1 MMSILALPLLRV
13 FTLLFVCLFPIS
25 VNALPAHSNV
35 PGGIAIVRL
44 PMSLQAESQP
54 KAWFQNRPVWVARQN
69 DQWVALVGL
78 GLDLPVGTH
87 TLQVGGKARENVSF
101 EVVEKRYPEQHITL
115 KDTRRVD
122 LSADDQARAAKES
135 AKIGEI
141 KLVWREMESATQYY
155 TLPVEG
161 RISGRFGVRRFFNG
175 KPRAPH
181 SGLDIAAPL
190 GAPVKAMDKG
200 IVIDVG
206 DYFFNGKTVFIDHG
220 NGLISMSCHLD
231 HYTVQTGEQIK
242 QGQVIGLVGKTG
254 RASGP
259 HLHLSVILNGVT
271 VDPALFLP
279 RVQAGGKRKK

>member
-1 MMSILALPLLRV
+1 MSTLATRVLRV
-13 FTLLFVCLFPIS
+13 FALLLVSVFPCL

-44 PMSLQAESQP
+44 PASLQGQTRPE
-54 KAWFQNRPVWVARQN
+54 AWFQNRPLWVARQN
-69 DQWVALVGL
+69 DQWVVLVGL

-87 TLQVGGKARENVSF
+87 ILQVGTQAKENVSF
-101 EVVEKRYPEQHITL
+101 EVIEKRYPEQHITL
-115 KDTRRVD
+115 KDTRRID

-141 KLVWREMESATQYY
+141 KLVWRPMESATQYY
-155 TLPVEG
+155 ILPVEG
-161 RISGRFGVRRFFNG
+161 RISGRFGARRFFNG
-175 KPRAPH
+175 EPRAPH

-190 GAPVKAMDKG
+190 GTPVKAMDKG
-200 IVIDVG
+200 VVIDVG
-206 DYFFNGKTVFIDHG
+206 DYFFNGNTVFIDHG

-271 VDPALFLP
+271 VDPAMFLP
-279 RVQAGGKRKK
+279 HVATGSKKRKK